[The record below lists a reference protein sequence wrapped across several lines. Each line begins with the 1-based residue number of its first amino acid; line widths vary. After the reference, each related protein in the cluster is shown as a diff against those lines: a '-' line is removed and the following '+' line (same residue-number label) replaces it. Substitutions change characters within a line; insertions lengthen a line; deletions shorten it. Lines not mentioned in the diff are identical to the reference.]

1 MTTTQHVHFHNTID
15 RLVLHRLVSST
26 VSRLAPALT
35 MLPPPGSLLSHF
47 LLPVRR
53 PFAPLL
59 SADHGLPR
67 SEPPPLP
74 PLDPPL

>member
-15 RLVLHRLVSST
+15 RLVLHRLVST
-26 VSRLAPALT
+26 TASRLARADNVAATRL
-35 MLPPPGSLLSHF
+35 SLLSHF

-59 SADHGLPR
+59 SADHGRPR

-74 PLDPPL
+74 PLEPPL